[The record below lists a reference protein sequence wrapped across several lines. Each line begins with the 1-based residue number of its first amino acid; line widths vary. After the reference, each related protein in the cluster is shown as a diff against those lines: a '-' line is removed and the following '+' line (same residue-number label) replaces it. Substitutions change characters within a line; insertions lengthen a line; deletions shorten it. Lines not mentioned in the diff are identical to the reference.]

1 MNNHFQSMCH
11 EFAHYLTKAS
21 AVEFLGIARLLHV
34 KLVDDSGVPINADQ
48 LVIDVLAA
56 YSGLPRK
63 RKREL
68 IRALRDSIAAAH

>member
-1 MNNHFQSMCH
+1 MNNHFQSMSH

-34 KLVDDSGVPINADQ
+34 KLTDDDNVPIPADQ
-48 LVIDVLAA
+48 LVLNVLAA
-56 YSGLPRK
+56 YSDLPRK

-68 IRALRDSIAAAH
+68 LRALRDSIAAAH

>member
-1 MNNHFQSMCH
+1 MNNHFQSMSH

-21 AVEFLGIARLLHV
+21 AIEFLGIARLLHV
-34 KLVDDSGVPINADQ
+34 KLVDDSNEPINADQ

-56 YSGLPRK
+56 YGDLPRK

-68 IRALRDSIAAAH
+68 LRALRDSIAATH

>member
-1 MNNHFQSMCH
+1 MNNHFQSMSH

-34 KLVDDSGVPINADQ
+34 KLVDDANVPIPADQ
-48 LVIDVLAA
+48 LVLNVLAA
-56 YSGLPRK
+56 YGDLPRK

-68 IRALRDSIAAAH
+68 LRALRDSIAAAH